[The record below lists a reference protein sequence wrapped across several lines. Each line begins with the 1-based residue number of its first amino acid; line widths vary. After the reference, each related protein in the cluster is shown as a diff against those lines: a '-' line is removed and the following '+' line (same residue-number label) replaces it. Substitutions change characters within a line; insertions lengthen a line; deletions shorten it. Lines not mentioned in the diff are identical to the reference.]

1 MRRGNEMRRSRD
13 RWAAT
18 APVTAILAVGFAAT
32 QALAADS
39 GKPITIGYSTYT
51 VANPAFAGIIQGM
64 KSEAEKFGYKFL
76 IANSNNSATQ
86 QIATLTA

>member
-1 MRRGNEMRRSRD
+1 
-13 RWAAT
+13 
-18 APVTAILAVGFAAT
+18 
-32 QALAADS
+32 
-39 GKPITIGYSTYT
+39 
-51 VANPAFAGIIQGM
+51 M